1 MMLTMLIIYSRYC
14 FNDGDERY
22 DSDDDVDDVMLKIV
36 IPRSDVNEMC

>member
-1 MMLTMLIIYSRYC
+1 MYHNSVLGIVV
-14 FNDGDERY
+14 NDDDDSY